1 MSLSYLQCSG
11 TQNEWASCHA
21 LVSRQQTHP
30 FLLSFVVL
38 GYDLAN
44 KISVVE
50 TDFIYHLSI
59 RSARGRPEGWR
70 GSRRVFLPVYSLFL
84 FLPLVFISFTE
95 AVVLHPE
102 VSSLF
107 PFAVLPTP
115 TGSTALPVPGDI
127 LAEPVRRA
135 PQGPSSELLS
145 VNNSNFSLGSSF
157 VFPGLQNLLNDY
169 YINFSLLK

>member
-1 MSLSYLQCSG
+1 MGKFLMSVSYLQCSG

-38 GYDLAN
+38 GYDSAN

-70 GSRRVFLPVYSLFL
+70 GSRSVFLPVYSLFL

-102 VSSLF
+102 GSSLF
-107 PFAVLPTP
+107 PSAVLPTP
-115 TGSTALPVPGDI
+115 TGSILPEI
-127 LAEPVRRA
+127 
-135 PQGPSSELLS
+135 LLS
-145 VNNSNFSLGSSF
+145 NQLWIVNAYEWVCDAQKDSK
-157 VFPGLQNLLNDY
+157 LN
-169 YINFSLLK
+169 K